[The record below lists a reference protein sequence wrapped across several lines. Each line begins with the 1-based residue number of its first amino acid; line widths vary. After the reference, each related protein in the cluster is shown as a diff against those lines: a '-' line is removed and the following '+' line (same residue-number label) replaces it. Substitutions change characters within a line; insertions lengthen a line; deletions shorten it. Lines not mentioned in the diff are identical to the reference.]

1 MSRREELEREIR
13 DLQGIIE
20 QLKNDVYK
28 CEDNVKHYQT
38 LLDVKNN
45 EFRDEYYAAENDYV
59 RDTSFGASGTDIVN
73 EGYELRYKLQDIKA
87 QYDDEA
93 RVLISNLNSAKED
106 LRNTE
111 SDLHDARQKLQKYQ
125 NELHNLQVRSRTEQS
140 YYENYDEQ
148 PQQPIYPTDEY
159 KEEKSYDY
167 APTVNKPN
175 KPNLKLQSNRLST
188 KVQTQN
194 DMFDLHRIGLREYAK
209 TSQKEYKE
217 LKAVTGGY
225 RAAVGNTIF
234 DYRNP
239 DDLVVKATKGLPT
252 IDDFKTILKIEK
264 KTGRISLPIGNITNK
279 EYMARLIV
287 GAFEAGLT
295 PSGQIH
301 ISEKDLVKLNTDT
314 RKKYHTYMQIYEMR
328 LAQQRNLIKKA
339 ISK

>member
-28 CEDNVKHYQT
+28 CEDNVKHYQM

-59 RDTSFGASGTDIVN
+59 RDTTFGASGTDIVN

-93 RVLISNLNSAKED
+93 RVIINNLNSAKED
-106 LRNTE
+106 LRETE
-111 SDLHDARQKLQKYQ
+111 SELHDARQKLQNYK
-125 NELHNLQVRSRTEQS
+125 NELNNLPARSRTERS
-140 YYENYDEQ
+140 YYESYDEQ

-167 APTVNKPN
+167 APTTKNSIKPKITPQISKN
-175 KPNLKLQSNRLST
+175 IPQSPTPNDAFK
-188 KVQTQN
+188 
-194 DMFDLHRIGLREYAK
+194 LHRIGLKEYAK
-209 TSQKEYKE
+209 TSKKEYKE

-225 RAAVGNTIF
+225 RAAVGSTIF

-239 DDLVVKATKGLPT
+239 DDLVVKATQGLPT
-252 IDDFKTILKIEK
+252 IDDFKTIFKIEK

-301 ISEKDLVKLNTDT
+301 ISEKDLLKLNTDT